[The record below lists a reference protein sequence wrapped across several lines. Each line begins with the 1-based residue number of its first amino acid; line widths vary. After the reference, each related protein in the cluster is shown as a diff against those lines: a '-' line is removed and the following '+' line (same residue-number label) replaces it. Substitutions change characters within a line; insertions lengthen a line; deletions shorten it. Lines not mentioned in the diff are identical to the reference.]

1 MNTQIKTENN
11 LQTVQKAPE
20 DSYLLKVNDTAVVI
34 RFTGSD
40 SLNTRLANAFNTMLN

>member
-1 MNTQIKTENN
+1 MDTQIKTEAN
-11 LQTVQKAPE
+11 LPTAQQHND

-40 SLNTRLANAFNTMLN
+40 SLNTRLASAFNAMLH

>member
-1 MNTQIKTENN
+1 MNTQIKTETN

-20 DSYLLKVNDTAVVI
+20 DSYLLTVNDTAVVI

-40 SLNTRLANAFNTMLN
+40 SLNTRLASAFNAMLN

>member
-1 MNTQIKTENN
+1 MDTQIKTETN
-11 LQTVQKAPE
+11 LQTAQKHNG

-40 SLNTRLANAFNTMLN
+40 SLNTRLASAFNAMV